1 MPQQR
6 ISMRK
11 ILEVLRCYYGESYSK
26 RKIAQYVGLSPATVR
41 NYLRR
46 ADEAGP
52 TWPLPEAMTESSLE
66 SLLFPGDD
74 SSGTRP
80 QPDWKEIHQ
89 QLSRKGMTIERVWT
103 KYRASHPD
111 GYSYGHFC
119 ELYRAWLGPQKAT
132 LRIHHVAGEKLFVD
146 FAGTTV
152 DVTDPSTGE
161 TYPTQIFVAT
171 LGCSKYTYVEAV
183 MDQRLRSW
191 IGAHVRALEFFG
203 GAPKVIVCDNLKAAV
218 VRHKRHHP
226 DLNPTYREL
235 GEHYGCHIWA
245 ARPYRPQ
252 DKSVVEGAVKFV
264 TNRILSELRALQFF
278 RLSDLNQRIASMMKD
293 LNDLPFQK
301 QVGSRR
307 SQFEELDFPALDP
320 LPPHRFDYR
329 EWKKH
334 KVSFDDHIQVDYAYY
349 SVPSRYIGDKYMCA
363 FVKI

>member
-46 ADEAGP
+46 ADQAGL
-52 TWPLPEAMTESSLE
+52 TWPLPEEMTESSLE
-66 SLLFPGDD
+66 ALLFPGGD
-74 SSGTRP
+74 SSGSRA
-80 QPDWKEIHQ
+80 QPDWKEVHQ

-103 KYRASHPD
+103 KYRASHRD

-119 ELYRAWLGPQKAT
+119 ELYRAWLGPQKAM

-152 DVTDPSTGE
+152 DVTGFPPRVRCILHRSLWR
-161 TYPTQIFVAT
+161 P

-203 GAPKVIVCDNLKAAV
+203 GVPKGIVCDNLKAAV
-218 VRHKRHHP
+218 VRHKR
-226 DLNPTYREL
+226 T
-235 GEHYGCHIWA
+235 
-245 ARPYRPQ
+245 
-252 DKSVVEGAVKFV
+252 
-264 TNRILSELRALQFF
+264 
-278 RLSDLNQRIASMMKD
+278 
-293 LNDLPFQK
+293 
-301 QVGSRR
+301 
-307 SQFEELDFPALDP
+307 
-320 LPPHRFDYR
+320 
-329 EWKKH
+329 
-334 KVSFDDHIQVDYAYY
+334 IQ
-349 SVPSRYIGDKYMCA
+349 I
-363 FVKI
+363 